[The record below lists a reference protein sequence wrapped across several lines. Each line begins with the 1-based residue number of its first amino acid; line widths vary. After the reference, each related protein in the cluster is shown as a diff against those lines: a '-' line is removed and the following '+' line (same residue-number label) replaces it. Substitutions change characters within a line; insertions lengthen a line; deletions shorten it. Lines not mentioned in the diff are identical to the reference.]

1 MASQSGQP
9 SLMVHGG
16 AWNIPTELEPDCR
29 AGCTRAL
36 QTGWKILAQG
46 GSAIDAVE
54 AAIVVLEEDPVFD
67 AGVGSHLNADGVVQ
81 MDAILMDGETLNAGA
96 VAAVEH
102 IRNPIRAA
110 RCILEKGPHILLAG
124 AGAERFAAACGIPL
138 CEPSELIVPREK
150 QRWEALRKQG
160 KLRTT
165 PERSGSTVG
174 AVARDAQGR
183 IAAGTSTGGTFGKH
197 PGRIGDSP
205 LVGCGCYADSESAA
219 ASATGWGESIMKI
232 VMAKMAVDLVRAGVS
247 PAAAA
252 LRSVHRLAE
261 RVRGSGGLILLDRLG
276 RIGAAFNTPH
286 MVYGYVAA
294 DGSLVVHT

>member
-1 MASQSGQP
+1 
-9 SLMVHGG
+9 MVHGG
-16 AWNIPTELEPDCR
+16 AWNIPAELEADCR
-29 AGCTRAL
+29 AGCARAL
-36 QTGWKILAQG
+36 QTGWQILAQG

-124 AGAERFAAACGIPL
+124 TGAERFAAACGIPL

-160 KLRTT
+160 QLRTT
-165 PERSGSTVG
+165 PERPGSTVG

-232 VMAKMAVDLVRAGVS
+232 VMAKMAVDLVRAGLS

-261 RVRGSGGLILLDRLG
+261 RVQGSGGLILLDRLG